1 MNWAL
6 GRRTGAGSSRFIFNC
21 RSYLLAI
28 NPVPGPV
35 VMEYALYR
43 PPDYEQRR
51 FESVNRLER
60 RYLSI
65 MFCDLVNSTRLA
77 AEMEPED
84 LLYLIQAYR
93 HLGTQ
98 IISAY
103 NGFTHSFTGD
113 GIMSI
118 FGYPCAHED
127 DAERATGSA
136 LDLIDAIKARKA
148 DPDGGNWDR
157 VSVRIG
163 IASGL
168 AVVGNPGV
176 SGAASNRIIVGE
188 PPNLAARIQSAAQP
202 DTVIICGNTRSLV
215 QHTFELKYMGVTSL
229 RGHKSPQI
237 LWQATGTGTPQSRSS
252 ASGLGRP
259 PAPAGREAEYAR
271 LIHLWELAGDRDGR
285 VALVSGEA
293 GAGKTRLLETFRRHV
308 SKDCSGQLVLQC
320 SPDDTNDSLHRAL
333 ARLLAADG
341 LVSGNFPAGKIPAGK
356 PAAHNPR
363 LIILEDAHHCG
374 MASLALIDKL
384 VTLVRGKPILLAIS
398 HRMQRQPPQQ
408 WSGQCHVENIHL
420 GPLHR
425 TAARLLIHRL
435 IGAERIP
442 ARVISDIISRCDGIP
457 LFLEEL
463 TRTALQAQRP
473 ATGTPRAIRGEPE
486 IPGKVWTVLLAR
498 LDQQHPASREA
509 AQIGA
514 VLGREFSYSL
524 LAEIWP
530 HNRDMLDRALHS
542 LCRSGELLKKGNTA
556 NTCYMFKWVLMR
568 EVAYQNM
575 PRRIRQNLYRQITGV
590 RRQYLPVRNIHLIQE
605 KNNDKKKY

>member
-1 MNWAL
+1 
-6 GRRTGAGSSRFIFNC
+6 
-21 RSYLLAI
+21 
-28 NPVPGPV
+28 
-35 VMEYALYR
+35 MEYALYR
-43 PPDYEQRR
+43 PPDYQQRR

-84 LLYLIQAYR
+84 LMYLIQAYR
-93 HLGTQ
+93 HLGEQ
-98 IISAY
+98 IINGH

-136 LDLIDAIKARKA
+136 LELIDAVKARKQ
-148 DPDGGNWDR
+148 DPNDGNWNR
-157 VSVRIG
+157 VSMRIG

-168 AVVGNPGV
+168 ALVGNSGV
-176 SGAASNRIIVGE
+176 SGAASNRIIIGE
-188 PPNLAARIQSAAQP
+188 PPNLAARLQSAAQP
-202 DTVIICGNTRSLV
+202 DTVIVCGNTRSLV
-215 QHTFELKYMGVTSL
+215 QHTFELEYMGVSSL
-229 RGHKSPQI
+229 RGYQSPQG
-237 LWQATGTGTPQSRSS
+237 LWQVTGKATPQSRIS
-252 ASGLGRP
+252 ASRLFKP
-259 PAPAGREAEYAR
+259 PILAGREAEYVR
-271 LIHLWELAGDRDGR
+271 LIHLWKLAGGRDGR

-293 GAGKTRLLETFRRHV
+293 GTGKTTLLETFCRRV
-308 SKDCSGQLVLQC
+308 SGECSGQLILQC
-320 SPDDTNDSLHRAL
+320 SPDDTNDSLHRDL
-333 ARLLAADG
+333 LQLLAADG
-341 LVSGNFPAGKIPAGK
+341 LIPGHFPAGKTPAGK

-363 LIILEDAHHCG
+363 LIILEDVHRCG
-374 MASLALIDKL
+374 MASLALVDKL

-398 HRMQRQPPQQ
+398 YRVQRQPPQQ

-420 GPLHR
+420 GPLR
-425 TAARLLIHRL
+425 RAAARSLIHRFV
-435 IGAERIP
+435 GEDRIP

-473 ATGTPRAIRGEPE
+473 ATGTPQAIRGEPE
-486 IPGKVWTVLLAR
+486 IPGKIWAVLLAR
-498 LDQQHPASREA
+498 LDRQHQASREA

-542 LCRSGELLKKGNTA
+542 LCRSGELLKKGSTA
-556 NTCYMFKWVLMR
+556 NTCYMFKWVLMQ

-575 PRRIRQNLYRQITGV
+575 PRRVRQNLYRQITGV
-590 RRQYLPVRNIHLIQE
+590 RGQYIPVRNIHLIQE